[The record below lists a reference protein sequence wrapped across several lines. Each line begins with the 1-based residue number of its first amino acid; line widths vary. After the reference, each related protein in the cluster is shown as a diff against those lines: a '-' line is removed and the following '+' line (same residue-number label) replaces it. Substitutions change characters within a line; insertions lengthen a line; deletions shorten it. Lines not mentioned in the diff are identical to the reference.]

1 MGHVGEV
8 GIVMD
13 ADQLTAILAQIESLD
28 YQPNEA
34 RERGVLAGFVFLT
47 HRVKNSCKTR
57 LKNT

>member
-47 HRVKNSCKTR
+47 RCVKNSCKTR
-57 LKNT
+57 LENT

>member
-47 HRVKNSCKTR
+47 R
-57 LKNT
+57 

>member
-28 YQPNEA
+28 YQPNKA
-34 RERGVLAGFVFLT
+34 REHSLLAGFVFLT
-47 HRVKNSCKTR
+47 R
-57 LKNT
+57 